1 MYKDKKIIHIVCM
14 DELGGIG
21 KDNKLLFN
29 IPEDLK
35 YFRDKTLGHSCLC
48 GRKTYESF
56 PKMLSRRIIRYLS
69 SGWCGNL
76 KDSLYECWMDSIMLN
91 TKSICIIGGASVYNQ
106 TADIADELLIT
117 IVDAKVEADTFYTIP
132 EGFIKVWESN
142 TQHSVNGLSF
152 KHSKW
157 KRSNK

>member
-21 KDNKLLFN
+21 KDNKLLLN

-56 PKMLSRRIIRYLS
+56 PKMLSRRIIRDLS
-69 SGWCGNL
+69 ISCCGNL
-76 KDSLYECWMDSIMLN
+76 KDSLY
-91 TKSICIIGGASVYNQ
+91 
-106 TADIADELLIT
+106 
-117 IVDAKVEADTFYTIP
+117 
-132 EGFIKVWESN
+132 
-142 TQHSVNGLSF
+142 
-152 KHSKW
+152 
-157 KRSNK
+157 